1 MQQARR
7 VTGAAKQRDAARC
20 AIERVRQANAD
31 GRQCEELAFVAE
43 GQVRRAADGH
53 ARHGDAAT
61 ELSPEIASR
70 MDSLPL

>member
-1 MQQARR
+1 MQQLIATRLPLMTCLACKCSPRPIGVPQVQQARR

-43 GQVRRAADGH
+43 GQV
-53 ARHGDAAT
+53 
-61 ELSPEIASR
+61 
-70 MDSLPL
+70 